1 LVNREPNPS
10 LKTILL
16 VDDVDDCRLTTKWFL
31 SSFGYAVDSVRS
43 GEDALAVFDPKI
55 HDVVVT
61 DNSMPGMS
69 GAEMAHIIKLR
80 SPATPVVMYSGTAP
94 PDQACLD
101 TVILRPSHLLGL
113 KDAIENVLAS

>member
-1 LVNREPNPS
+1 
-10 LKTILL
+10 
-16 VDDVDDCRLTTKWFL
+16 
-31 SSFGYAVDSVRS
+31 
-43 GEDALAVFDPKI
+43 
-55 HDVVVT
+55 VVT

-80 SPATPVVMYSGTAP
+80 SPATPVVMYSGTVP